1 MMTKRLD
8 QQFNGKITKAK
19 FEDLILGVA
28 NGRDVSACRYNEDG
42 AVLTLY
48 YIADAHAGTWQKSGA
63 IIFTNETIQAHID
76 SDAAL
81 KAKLG
86 L

>member
-1 MMTKRLD
+1 MMTKRAD

-19 FEDLILGVA
+19 FEDKLFEIA
-28 NGRDVSACRYNEDG
+28 NGRDLSARRYNEDG

-48 YIADAHAGTWQKSGA
+48 YISDAHAGTWQKSGA

-86 L
+86 F